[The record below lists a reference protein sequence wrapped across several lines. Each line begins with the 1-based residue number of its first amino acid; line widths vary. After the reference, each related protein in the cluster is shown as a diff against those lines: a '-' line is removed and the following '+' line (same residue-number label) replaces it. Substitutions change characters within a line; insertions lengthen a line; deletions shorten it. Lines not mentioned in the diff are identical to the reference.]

1 MNTQKYHFAIVV
13 LLLGVV
19 LLPVTTASQSADRDL
34 GIVRLRYVTIVVR
47 NYDEALKWYTNV
59 LGLEKTEDGTFGLDK
74 RWLVVAP
81 RGQKD
86 FGIILE
92 IAKPYSALDKGT
104 NLSPAT
110 GNDPIRNY
118 EARVGAETRWV
129 FEVADCRKFYELASK
144 RSVKFVETPV
154 DQPWDVTEA
163 MFEDL
168 YGNIFVVHGRAGVCC
183 PEENFR
189 RSLRVRR
196 GGHSHRAF
204 ACAGCFINEQWRA
217 ISTIRTYRSRRVY
230 QCT

>member
-1 MNTQKYHFAIVV
+1 MNAQKYRFAIVV

-154 DQPWDVTEA
+154 DQPWGVTEA

-168 YGNIFVVHGRAGVCC
+168 YGNIFVVKSSRPKPG
-183 PEENFR
+183 
-189 RSLRVRR
+189 
-196 GGHSHRAF
+196 
-204 ACAGCFINEQWRA
+204 
-217 ISTIRTYRSRRVY
+217 STNP
-230 QCT
+230 